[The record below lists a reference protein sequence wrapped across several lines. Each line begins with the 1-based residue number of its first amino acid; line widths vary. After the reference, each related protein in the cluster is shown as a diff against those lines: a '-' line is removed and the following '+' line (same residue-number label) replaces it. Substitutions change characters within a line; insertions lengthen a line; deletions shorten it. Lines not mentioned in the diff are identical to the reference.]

1 MRFLVDECTGPN
13 VAAWLVQQGHDVY
26 SVYDQ
31 SPGDTDDEVLDRA
44 FQEVRI
50 LITNDRDFGEL
61 IFREGRSH
69 RGVVFL
75 RLDHERAANKIRVV
89 DLLLANH
96 ASDLPDRFVVVTET
110 QVRFAGT
117 QQP

>member
-1 MRFLVDECTGPN
+1 MHFLIDECTGPL
-13 VAAWLVQQGHDVY
+13 VAAWLIQQGHDVY

-44 FQEVRI
+44 FQEARI

-75 RLDHERAANKIRVV
+75 RLDDERAANKIHVL

-96 ASDLPDRFVVVTET
+96 ALELPDRFVVVTES
-110 QVRFAGT
+110 QVRFAKPT
-117 QQP
+117 S